1 MYNTSKALS
10 VDRSLLHAINDYL
23 SPVLSSSYPKEEEV
37 ETLIKN
43 RETVIDLIS
52 VLDDRLGQAIIG
64 ALTDE
69 HEKLL
74 SEISEST

>member
-10 VDRSLLHAINDYL
+10 VNRSLLHAISDYL
-23 SPVLSSSYPKEEEV
+23 SPVLSSDHPKEEEV

-43 RETVIDLIS
+43 RETITDLIS
-52 VLDDRLGQAIIG
+52 VLDDRLGQAVIG

-74 SEISEST
+74 KEISEDA